1 MTQTFFADTSFLVAF
16 YNTRDDHHP
25 QARTFIAGLS
35 ESEDP
40 SEFLITDYI
49 FDETL
54 TTILNR
60 SGKRLAIEAAKKIYS
75 SPNIPIITIS
85 PEVFSAAYELFIRYA
100 DQEWSFTDCT
110 SIALLREHFQKR
122 PIPVATFD
130 QHFRAAG
137 FRTVPAV

>member
-1 MTQTFFADTSFLVAF
+1 MTRTFFADTSFLVAF
-16 YNTRDDHHP
+16 YNTRDDHHH
-25 QARTFIAGLS
+25 QARTFIDELI

-40 SEFLITDYI
+40 AEFLITDYI

-60 SGKRLAIEAAKKIYS
+60 SGKQLAIEAAKKIYA
-75 SPNIPIITIS
+75 SPNIPIMTIS
-85 PEVFSAAYELFIRYA
+85 PEVFSKSYDLFIRYA

-110 SIALLREHFQKR
+110 SIAILREHFQRR

-137 FRTVPAV
+137 FRTVPAI

>member
-1 MTQTFFADTSFLVAF
+1 MTQTFFTDTSFLVAF
-16 YNTRDDHHP
+16 YNTRDDHHQ
-25 QARTFIAGLS
+25 QARTFIAGLIEFE
-35 ESEDP
+35 ESA
-40 SEFLITDYI
+40 EFLIIYYI

-60 SGKRLAIEAAKKIYS
+60 SGKRLAIDAAKKIYS
-75 SPNIPIITIS
+75 SLNIPIITIS

-110 SIALLREHFQKR
+110 SIALLKEHFQKR
-122 PIPVATFD
+122 PMQVATFD

-137 FRTVPAV
+137 FRTVPTI